1 MSSAIGINNTWTAHL
16 YPREE
21 QWRNGRCTIK
31 CRCAVVATYSFLRE
45 PTPPLSPL
53 CVCVSLSGER
63 RIHAGRVPLPPPYYC
78 ALLLLLYEGGAGA
91 RRRPVVT
98 QSVDAKQECVA
109 CFLSHLVRH
118 VKSSSSVYF
127 RLRFRR
133 MRLAIVVQQGRLDLL
148 LLSSPSIFNWVQTTR
163 LIVGRPSNPSR
174 PLHLNMNI

>member
-1 MSSAIGINNTWTAHL
+1 MRCRRYVLVFTRTNAAAISI
-16 YPREE
+16 
-21 QWRNGRCTIK
+21 
-31 CRCAVVATYSFLRE
+31 V
-45 PTPPLSPL
+45 
-53 CVCVSLSGER
+53 CVCLSLSGER

-98 QSVDAKQECVA
+98 QSVDVKQECVA